1 MAVRGQRPKPAH
13 LKLVEGNP
21 GKRPI
26 PKAEPTVS
34 GKPAKP
40 KYLKGRSAE
49 LWDEV
54 LESAVWLTTVDAY
67 KLANWCQMEAD
78 RERNGE
84 KWSEARRREWR
95 SAGSEMLLDPIAR
108 ARMGIKQDGATH
120 KDPAEEFFASLPA
133 AR

>member
-1 MAVRGQRPKPAH
+1 VKPNFRSL
-13 LKLVEGNP
+13 LKLLEGNP

-26 PKAEPTVS
+26 PKTEPIVT
-34 GKPAKP
+34 GTPAKP

-54 LESAVWLTTVDAY
+54 LESAVWLTKVDTY

-78 RERNGE
+78 RERNGG

-108 ARMGIKQDGATH
+108 ARLGIKQDGATQ
-120 KDPAEEFFASLPA
+120 KDPAEEFFASLVTT
-133 AR
+133 R